1 MTTPDATGT
10 GVRNTT
16 RTSGGFVATEFVAGV
31 ALLLVPVLMLVAA
44 LPTWVERRHAATV
57 AAREAARAA
66 TETFPADA
74 ARGRA
79 VAEVVAANYGI
90 DPDDV
95 TVEVDSAD
103 VRGGQV
109 VARVTVAL
117 PALAVPFG
125 GGVGQWHLT
134 TTYALRVDD
143 YRSRT

>member
-1 MTTPDATGT
+1 MTGAATT
-10 GVRNTT
+10 GVDARGGP
-16 RTSGGFVATEFVAGV
+16 RRDHGFVATEFVAGV

-79 VAEVVAANYGI
+79 VAELVAANYGV

-95 TVEVDSAD
+95 TVQIDSAD

-109 VARVTVAL
+109 VARVTVVM

-125 GGVGQWHLT
+125 GGVGEWHLT

-143 YRSRT
+143 YRART